1 MAGGGDNGVLLGM
14 TAANQARRAGG
25 SKGGSSMFN
34 VIPLLIIPVIVYS
47 VLVIFTGGEPS
58 AAAALMD
65 NTVFQ
70 VPLVSGP
77 WGMKVGDLLIIFALI
92 MMFIELV
99 KSTYTSSSTLVDH
112 GLSMVV
118 FIICLVEFLLAPQAA
133 TSTFFLL
140 MVASAIDVIA
150 GFTIGI
156 RVARRDLAIGAD
168 H

>member
-1 MAGGGDNGVLLGM
+1 MSGGGDNGVLLGM

-77 WGMKVGDLLIIFALI
+77 WGMKVGDLATVI
-92 MMFIELV
+92 V
-99 KSTYTSSSTLVDH
+99 PYPTLGEVSKRAA
-112 GLSMVV
+112 GSFFTPKLFSEKTRAIVR
-118 FIICLVEFLLAPQAA
+118 FLLK
-133 TSTFFLL
+133 L
-140 MVASAIDVIA
+140 
-150 GFTIGI
+150 G
-156 RVARRDLAIGAD
+156 
-168 H
+168 